1 MEWRKPA
8 CFPARGRSM
17 AEDLSMC
24 DLCPATENVVVQ
36 LKLSG
41 HGPHGRA
48 QGGPIGELRGGPW
61 ARRTRRRQAPG
72 TFDKSER
79 PIPIRM
85 P

>member
-1 MEWRKPA
+1 
-8 CFPARGRSM
+8 M

-79 PIPIRM
+79 PTPITM